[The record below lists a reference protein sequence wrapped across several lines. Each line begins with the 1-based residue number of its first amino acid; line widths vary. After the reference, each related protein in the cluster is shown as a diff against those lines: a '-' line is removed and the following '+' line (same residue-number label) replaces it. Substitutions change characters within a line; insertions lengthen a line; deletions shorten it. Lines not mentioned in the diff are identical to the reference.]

1 MKSEV
6 TWVDLAQGGRFL
18 LARVAIA
25 QDCCTGKLPDCWK
38 SANCQIDNRKP
49 EIAYKSFKIL
59 VKLGDSSEIWDALG
73 MKAVKSFGILV
84 KGYRGRG

>member
-1 MKSEV
+1 MIWLKV
-6 TWVDLAQGGRFL
+6 ADFFL
-18 LARVAIA
+18 LASPSPK
-25 QDCCTGKLPDCWK
+25 DCCTGKLPDCWK

-49 EIAYKSFKIL
+49 EIAYKSFRIL

>member
-1 MKSEV
+1 
-6 TWVDLAQGGRFL
+6 LARGGRFL

-25 QDCCTGKLPDCWK
+25 QDCCPGKLPK
-38 SANCQIDNRKP
+38 SCNCQDFQPGRETVVKP
-49 EIAYKSFKIL
+49 FRIL

-84 KGYRGRG
+84 KGYRGRGSLG